1 MSRWRKA
8 ADLVVTILLALILA
22 VAVLGFFLV
31 EDRAGSGYVAI
42 GLVLF
47 FGSFVKLGAV
57 AFLRL
62 RDGQYAAAAQD
73 PRETMRLSR
82 PDTDA
87 RAMIACMWAAVLGSG
102 LISLGGAETSFGVL
116 MPLVAL
122 ALFGGLAIV
131 MTRAFIRKGPLRL
144 VLSPDGL
151 QSNRFGDVTI
161 AWPDIRSAE
170 LRRFGRFGTLKVILL
185 KLVDEA
191 KYLPRGNQPAW
202 AWGDRL
208 ILGTS
213 FAIPLSLDVSAK
225 LVLRAIKARLSAFG
239 SAAPANSAMKETR

>member
-1 MSRWRKA
+1 MSFTPKSYSS
-8 ADLVVTILLALILA
+8 LVFAPNA
-22 VAVLGFFLV
+22 
-31 EDRAGSGYVAI
+31 
-42 GLVLF
+42 
-47 FGSFVKLGAV
+47 
-57 AFLRL
+57 
-62 RDGQYAAAAQD
+62 
-73 PRETMRLSR
+73 
-82 PDTDA
+82 
-87 RAMIACMWAAVLGSG
+87 
-102 LISLGGAETSFGVL
+102 
-116 MPLVAL
+116 
-122 ALFGGLAIV
+122 
-131 MTRAFIRKGPLRL
+131 
-144 VLSPDGL
+144 L
-151 QSNRFGDVTI
+151 QSHRYSNVTI

>member
-73 PRETMRLSR
+73 ARETLRLSR
-82 PDTDA
+82 PDADA
-87 RAMIACMWAAVLGSG
+87 RTMIACMWAAVLGSG

-151 QSNRFGDVTI
+151 QSNRFGDI
-161 AWPDIRSAE
+161 
-170 LRRFGRFGTLKVILL
+170 
-185 KLVDEA
+185 
-191 KYLPRGNQPAW
+191 
-202 AWGDRL
+202 DRK
-208 ILGTS
+208 S
-213 FAIPLSLDVSAK
+213 V
-225 LVLRAIKARLSAFG
+225 V
-239 SAAPANSAMKETR
+239 